1 MSSASERQARWRLRR
16 KLGRRQVTVDLDE
29 TDVILALIE
38 SGRLSESEA
47 LDPHVVAAALG
58 EVVAEWSA
66 AWNAHAAR

>member
-1 MSSASERQARWRLRR
+1 
-16 KLGRRQVTVDLDE
+16 VTVDLDE

-47 LDPHVVAAALG
+47 LDPHAVAAALG

-66 AWNAHAAR
+66 ALECARGALITPAARRSIRRSTRP